1 MRHIFLTLV
10 IGKKIDTLPF
20 NMSRTKFHIIVFIVM
35 WNLCAA
41 QEFVNYT
48 IKDGLPSNRIY
59 RLTQDNEGFIWA
71 ITDKGMAKF
80 NGREFKVFNTSNGL
94 PTNDIWDLRVDAEN
108 RIWFFSK
115 STLLGYIENEK
126 VHTFPNCQAGVVMF
140 PASTNVYSNTFIVGN
155 SGQWFYLE
163 NGCWKNLTFSEVQDT
178 SKYHFKKLHKKAV
191 QLAELPVF
199 KEKSVTRFRNR
210 DSIMVMLYNE
220 GFSIINLLSGKIY
233 EREFKK
239 YASHQNPNFIRN
251 HFVNDQ
257 IQITGFDFVGILDEN
272 FEIDKVVKI
281 PPNLKAYFSMID
293 KSGNIWCAT
302 FSRGI
307 FMLPQVK
314 RQCTY
319 VLPHQKVDQ
328 LARVGKRIVA
338 NVYNKGFYEYDS
350 LQKKFRTF
358 ITDKSFVFNAVYL
371 DSLESSFF
379 CSEKKTIQIANE
391 AASRH
396 QVDHFNKIG
405 GVRSLVYL
413 NGFLYGNI
421 SSGVIKIDP
430 ETFERIK
437 TYDYYGVRDLLKFRD
452 SLLLAT
458 SDGLKIL
465 SDGNITSVTLADN
478 LLKKPILSL
487 TKVTDSQFLVNTDG
501 HGSYL
506 TDLKEVSLLPN
517 SEFLSVESA
526 VANKD
531 FIWLASE
538 SGILQYKKAGPD
550 YYYTGTLNEN
560 DGLPSKKVNAILP
573 VGDDLLVSTDDG
585 VAILPRA
592 LYKQPQLLK
601 IYVEKA
607 LFNQSPI
614 PASEPAMRYTT
625 DNSVDFSI
633 ATIDFSSAQN
643 QLSYRYR
650 LLPIQKDWAT
660 TTASNLN
667 FSNLPPDKYTLELK
681 TGNLMETA
689 NFTILPLWRQRPLAK
704 AVFWLAGISLLGG
717 VLYYFRNKEV
727 SKKTAK
733 ITAQKKMAEYE
744 LYALRAQMNP
754 HFVFNSLAAIQY
766 YINNNDFETSEKYL
780 VKFSKLIRQF
790 FELSKESEIPLETEI
805 KLLKNY
811 LDIEKLRFKEK
822 LGYQIHI
829 DSTLNLPETTIPSM
843 LLQPIVENAVNHGIF
858 NKEKEGNINLYFRS
872 IDEQEFM
879 VEIMDD
885 GVGFS
890 NSRKKPN
897 GKVNSSA
904 VLENR
909 IAVLNRS
916 KQWEIQFFNAEVFP
930 EKIDTGNITTFKIK
944 KVR

>member
-1 MRHIFLTLV
+1 MR
-10 IGKKIDTLPF
+10 
-20 NMSRTKFHIIVFIVM
+20 R
-35 WNLCAA
+35 
-41 QEFVNYT
+41 
-48 IKDGLPSNRIY
+48 
-59 RLTQDNEGFIWA
+59 
-71 ITDKGMAKF
+71 
-80 NGREFKVFNTSNGL
+80 NT
-94 PTNDIWDLRVDAEN
+94 
-108 RIWFFSK
+108 
-115 STLLGYIENEK
+115 
-126 VHTFPNCQAGVVMF
+126 
-140 PASTNVYSNTFIVGN
+140 
-155 SGQWFYLE
+155 
-163 NGCWKNLTFSEVQDT
+163 
-178 SKYHFKKLHKKAV
+178 
-191 QLAELPVF
+191 
-199 KEKSVTRFRNR
+199 
-210 DSIMVMLYNE
+210 
-220 GFSIINLLSGKIY
+220 
-233 EREFKK
+233 
-239 YASHQNPNFIRN
+239 
-251 HFVNDQ
+251 
-257 IQITGFDFVGILDEN
+257 
-272 FEIDKVVKI
+272 
-281 PPNLKAYFSMID
+281 
-293 KSGNIWCAT
+293 
-302 FSRGI
+302 
-307 FMLPQVK
+307 
-314 RQCTY
+314 
-319 VLPHQKVDQ
+319 
-328 LARVGKRIVA
+328 
-338 NVYNKGFYEYDS
+338 
-350 LQKKFRTF
+350 
-358 ITDKSFVFNAVYL
+358 
-371 DSLESSFF
+371 
-379 CSEKKTIQIANE
+379 
-391 AASRH
+391 
-396 QVDHFNKIG
+396 
-405 GVRSLVYL
+405 
-413 NGFLYGNI
+413 
-421 SSGVIKIDP
+421 
-430 ETFERIK
+430 
-437 TYDYYGVRDLLKFRD
+437 
-452 SLLLAT
+452 
-458 SDGLKIL
+458 
-465 SDGNITSVTLADN
+465 
-478 LLKKPILSL
+478 
-487 TKVTDSQFLVNTDG
+487 
-501 HGSYL
+501 
-506 TDLKEVSLLPN
+506 N

-550 YYYTGTLNEN
+550 YQYTGTLNEN

-650 LLPIQKDWAT
+650 LLPIQKDWTT

-681 TGNLMETA
+681 TRNLMETA
-689 NFTILPLWRQRPLAK
+689 NFTILPLWWQRPLAK

-717 VLYYFRNKEV
+717 MLYYFRNKEV

-822 LGYQIHI
+822 LDYQIHI

-858 NKEKEGNINLYFRS
+858 NKEKEGKINLYFRS